1 MLQDDINFSDIDD
14 DDDNWVSKSSVK
26 RYGKHLR
33 DIGAQIIALSQSE
46 FDRLPFDDDDSL
58 KDVCLAARKM
68 KPHSEELR
76 RELLHI
82 ESLLR
87 NREDYIKQYEDALK
101 AIASTMVAGNA
112 TFHRLEEIRT
122 KLVDEGIPEIN
133 NLMSQHLEL
142 DRQKLRSLVSKAQK
156 EMNDPEKN
164 SDKKSY
170 KELFKYLKQN
180 LQ

>member
-1 MLQDDINFSDIDD
+1 MLHDDINFSDIDD

-33 DIGAQIIALSQSE
+33 DIGAQIIALS
-46 FDRLPFDDDDSL
+46 
-58 KDVCLAARKM
+58 
-68 KPHSEELR
+68 HSEELR